1 MHSVQS
7 DKGVQHTPLNPIG
20 VRNTDLD
27 DVVYLIIIIIL
38 NNSSREVNEL
48 GKEEITIYLAGQL

>member
-1 MHSVQS
+1 MYSVQS

-20 VRNTDLD
+20 VKNTDLD

-38 NNSSREVNEL
+38 NNS
-48 GKEEITIYLAGQL
+48 